1 VSKSIWFED
10 FVHLDTLETNS
21 TTITMDEGFYY
32 WRVWAFD
39 EAGNS
44 SYPSVDSF
52 GMDISAPL
60 APVLVGPSAGDTLAL
75 SSQDSVSLIWMSS
88 EDGWSGIESYEVCYM
103 DSLAHVQ
110 APDTVF
116 TFLPYP
122 VTYFAWKVRAYDCAG
137 NPGPWSEEWSVGI
150 VDVDE
155 DEVSL
160 PQSPEFALFSCW
172 PNPSRG
178 EVHLRYQAPE
188 GSRVML
194 QVFDASGRLVRS
206 LADGK
211 GSGIE
216 QRVVW
221 NGADGMGIR
230 ASAGIYYAIL
240 KAGGRMESRKILL
253 LE

>member
-1 VSKSIWFED
+1 
-10 FVHLDTLETNS
+10 
-21 TTITMDEGFYY
+21 MDEGFYY

-44 SYPSVDSF
+44 SFPAVDSF
-52 GMDISAPL
+52 GTDITPPL
-60 APVLVGPSAGDTLAL
+60 APGLVGPSTGDTLVL
-75 SSQDSVSLIWMSS
+75 SIQDSLTLIWSS
-88 EDGWSGIESYEVCYM
+88 AEDGCSGIESYEVCYM
-103 DSLAHVQ
+103 DSLASVK
-110 APDTVF
+110 APDTSFV
-116 TFLPYP
+116 FLPYP
-122 VTYFAWKVRAYDCAG
+122 VTHFTWKVRAYDCAG
-137 NPGPWSEEWSVGI
+137 NPGPWSEEWYVGI
-150 VDVDE
+150 VDIDE
-155 DEVSL
+155 GEASL
-160 PQSPEFALFSCW
+160 PQSTEFVLHSCW

-178 EVHLRYQAPE
+178 EVHLRYQVPE
-188 GSRVML
+188 GSHVTL

-216 QRVVW
+216 GRAVW

-240 KAGGRMESRKILL
+240 RAGERMQSRKILL